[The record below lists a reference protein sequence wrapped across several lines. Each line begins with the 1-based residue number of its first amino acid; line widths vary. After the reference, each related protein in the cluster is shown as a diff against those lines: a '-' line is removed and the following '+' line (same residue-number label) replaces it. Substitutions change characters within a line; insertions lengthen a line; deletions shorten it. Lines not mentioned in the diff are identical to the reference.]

1 MTYKENGWPE
11 WLTTWDHLG
20 SHYPYHQ
27 DGQHHF
33 HMKISSAIEE
43 IPVKQRK
50 IDPVAVVE
58 ILSKG
63 YCLGNRTLV
72 WDLRRSPWM
81 ARPDRYNGWQY
92 AKISQHENAKLSTD
106 DIVARLKNAL
116 RGEALGYMTGK
127 TCAGILL
134 SGGMDSRIVAGI
146 IRELQLAGEFNGDVI
161 ALTWGLEGCR
171 DVIYA
176 QEIVKRYGWEWLHFP
191 LDAEVLAQNIHVTG
205 EIGAEFSPLH
215 LHALPQIRK
224 LNGIDVILAGSYGD
238 SVGRAEYS
246 GCRVLRLKPT
256 IPRSLNRFGLIKD
269 EIVRASRAPIL
280 QDAYGYQKYIQRDA
294 ACQYR
299 ELEQEMHYMRRMLQ
313 ACMSYV
319 AERIPLFQL
328 FTAPEVFA
336 LMWGLDPSIRDDRF
350 YKALLPT
357 LPGGIG
363 SLPWARTGF
372 PLGVSNGLPD
382 NRPKLFHKYGL
393 WLRHDLRTMITQLV
407 MSDTIKELNLFN
419 DQALNRLIRLW
430 PQAQTTTTN
439 GIDEII
445 AWMASLAIFAE
456 RYDLQPIN
464 TVSPSWRDTVNA
476 LSGVARAWVYQT
488 VRGKFRQ

>member
-20 SHYPYHQ
+20 SHYPYYVE
-27 DGQHHF
+27 GMRHF
-33 HMKISSAIEE
+33 HMKINSAFGE
-43 IPVKQRK
+43 IPVKQRR

-58 ILSKG
+58 ILSKS
-63 YCLGNRTLV
+63 YLFGNRTLV
-72 WDLRRSPWM
+72 SGLRRSPWM
-81 ARPDRYNGWQY
+81 ARPDRDSEWRY
-92 AKISQHENAKLSTD
+92 ANIPQHGNTKPSAD
-106 DIVARLKNAL
+106 DVVARLKNAL
-116 RGEALGYMTGK
+116 RREALEYLSGK

-146 IRELQLAGEFNGDVI
+146 VRELQLTGEFTGDVV

-171 DVIYA
+171 DVVYA
-176 QEIVKRYGWEWLHFP
+176 QEIARRYGWGWLHFP
-191 LDAEVLAQNIHVTG
+191 LGPDVLAQNIHLVG
-205 EIGAEFSPLH
+205 EMGAEFSPLH
-215 LHALPQIRK
+215 LHALPQIRE

-246 GCRVLRLKPT
+246 GRRILQLKST
-256 IPRSLNRFGLIKD
+256 VPRSLNRFGLIRD
-269 EIVRASRAPIL
+269 EIVCASRASIL
-280 QDAYGYQKYIQRDA
+280 QDAYGYRKYVRRDA
-294 ACQYR
+294 AYQYR

-313 ACMSYV
+313 ACMTHV

-328 FTAPEVFA
+328 FTAPETFA

-363 SLPWARTGF
+363 SLPWARTGL
-372 PLGVSNGLPD
+372 PLGMSNGLPD

-393 WLRHDLRTMITQLV
+393 WLRRDLRTMITELV

-419 DQALNRLIRLW
+419 EQALNRLMKFW
-430 PQAQTTTTN
+430 PKAQTITTN
-439 GIDEII
+439 SIDEII
-445 AWMASLAIFAE
+445 VWMASLAIFAE
-456 RYDLQPIN
+456 RYNIQPID

-476 LSGVARAWVYQT
+476 LSGVARAWLYQT